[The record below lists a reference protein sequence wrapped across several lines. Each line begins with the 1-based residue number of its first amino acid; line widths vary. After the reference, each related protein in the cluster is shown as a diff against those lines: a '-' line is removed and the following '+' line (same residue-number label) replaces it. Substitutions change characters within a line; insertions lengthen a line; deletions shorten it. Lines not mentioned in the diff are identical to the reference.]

1 MTGTP
6 VVAPRSFERFDAKRA
21 WHSLQPFGVVAAVVL
36 AWQSVALIVDD
47 SLFLPTLGEVWAK
60 AAAMWSGGSL
70 LPNGLISLQRALVGF
85 AISAVAGFV
94 IGVLAGSIPWL
105 RRIFDPLV
113 ALSYPIPKIGL
124 IPLFILWLG
133 IGEASKVAVIVTAAI
148 YPVIINVQAA
158 VASID
163 TRLVWHAK
171 SLGVDGFKLF
181 WRVTLPATLP
191 GAFVGFRLAMGLS
204 WILLFAAEMVASNE
218 GLGYLIIRSQQL
230 FDTAGVFVCLV
241 IIAVL
246 GMIFDFV
253 IQMLYR
259 RVCHW
264 HTVKG

>member
-1 MTGTP
+1 MTSLSLAT
-6 VVAPRSFERFDAKRA
+6 RRWSERFDAKRA
-21 WHSLQPFGVVAAVVL
+21 WRSLQPVTVLVGVVV
-36 AWQSVALIVDD
+36 AWQCLALLVDNP
-47 SLFLPTLGEVWAK
+47 LFLPTLDAVADR
-60 AAAMWSGGSL
+60 AATFWSDGTL
-70 LPNGLISLQRALVGF
+70 LPNVLISLQRALVGF
-85 AISAVAGFV
+85 AISAVGGFV
-94 IGVLAGSIPWL
+94 IGVLAGSTPWL

-133 IGEASKVAVIVTAAI
+133 IGEASKLAVIVTAAI

-191 GAFVGFRLAMGLS
+191 GAFVGLRLAMGLS

-218 GLGYLIIRSQQL
+218 GLGHLIIRSQQL
-230 FDTAGVFVCLV
+230 FDTSGVFVSLV

-246 GMIFDFV
+246 GMLFDFA
-253 IQMLYR
+253 IQLLYR

-264 HTVKG
+264 HAVKS

>member
-1 MTGTP
+1 VTSIP
-6 VVAPRSFERFDAKRA
+6 VVAGRSSEGFDAKRA
-21 WHSLQPFGVVAAVVL
+21 WRSLQPIAVLLAVVVLWQCIAL
-36 AWQSVALIVDD
+36 AVNNP
-47 SLFLPTLGEVWAK
+47 LFLPTLGAVAEK
-60 AAAMWSGGSL
+60 ARAFWSDGTL
-70 LPNGLISLQRALVGF
+70 LPNVLISLQRALIGF
-85 AISAVAGFV
+85 AISAVAGFA

-133 IGEASKVAVIVTAAI
+133 IGEASKLAVIVTAAI

-158 VASID
+158 VVSID

-171 SLGVDGFKLF
+171 SLGVNGFKLF

-191 GAFVGFRLAMGLS
+191 GAFVGLRLAMGLS

-230 FDTAGVFVCLV
+230 FDTAGVFVSLV

-246 GMIFDFV
+246 GMMFDFV
-253 IQMLYR
+253 IQLLYR
-259 RVCHW
+259 RLCHW
-264 HTVKG
+264 HAIKG